1 MMSSIPTTEKKPRNR
16 PRGRISRSP
25 SVKWTEDKII
35 KFIKTIESKGVCEKG
50 HYKGSYNELARVTGF
65 TVQQCRN
72 FWSDTK
78 KMKSNSKIKLW
89 KKMYRSAS
97 KSNSKQSFVF
107 KFVLFILLLCIV
119 MYRCNIDS

>member
-16 PRGRISRSP
+16 PSGRIQRRRPP
-25 SVKWTEDKII
+25 SGKWTEDKKNI
-35 KFIKTIESKGVCEKG
+35 FIKTIKMKGVCEKG

-72 FWSDTK
+72 FWSDAK

-89 KKMYRSAS
+89 KKIYRSAS
-97 KSNSKQSFVF
+97 NSNTKQRFVF
-107 KFVLFILLLCIV
+107 EFVLFILLLCIV
-119 MYRCNIDS
+119 MYR